1 MFQPHLADPISPI
14 NTSSRAFRLRAVKRL
29 EFTNAVKARAPVM
42 IRRRKNEAYPRE
54 ETRTELL
61 ELWVLVLMVFS
72 STNRL
77 PEGGK
82 YPGEVRMPPSRCVP
96 LRSKPLSVAA
106 GSKSDSGQRP
116 PSPPRGNPTYEISG
130 NRCRKRHR
138 RDGEVGPNW
147 TDPANLERLKEMP
160 KALTLIA

>member
-72 STNRL
+72 STIGYLKAGNIQAKSGCRL
-77 PEGGK
+77 LGACPFA
-82 YPGEVRMPPSRCVP
+82 RSRYQWQRD
-96 LRSKPLSVAA
+96 RSQTQVKGRQALLA
-106 GSKSDSGQRP
+106 GTQPTRLAETDVERDIAGMEKLAQTGPIRRTWSD
-116 PSPPRGNPTYEISG
+116 
-130 NRCRKRHR
+130 
-138 RDGEVGPNW
+138 
-147 TDPANLERLKEMP
+147 
-160 KALTLIA
+160 